1 MYQLNQRSVWPKVI
15 GIIALVCVTIFGT
28 LKAVEM
34 YHQRQQVWAA
44 RWVAQQHAT
53 ASANYLFMGV
63 IKTSDGVVYSRA
75 DLIDKL
81 LQQSLTPSV
90 KK

>member
-15 GIIALVCVTIFGT
+15 GIVTLVCVTIFGT
-28 LKAVEM
+28 LKIVDV
-34 YHQRQQVWAA
+34 YHQRQQVWASK
-44 RWVAQQHAT
+44 WVAQQHAN

-63 IKTSDGVVYSRA
+63 LKTSDGVVYSRA

-81 LQQSLTPSV
+81 LQQALTPPV